1 MVIPFI
7 HQHPLRP
14 KTALKHSGLVP
25 QPIGEDAVVIV
36 CNWWI
41 CYCLEKTEE
50 TRHGTVEKLYTQT
63 PLEFLQNDL
72 KLKIILVDFFPDP
85 SRFLLTVG

>member
-1 MVIPFI
+1 MPNRSYQNLTAHRLKTTPRKLSIIFHVAEASRLLPYHMMVIPFI

-36 CNWWI
+36 CN
-41 CYCLEKTEE
+41 
-50 TRHGTVEKLYTQT
+50 
-63 PLEFLQNDL
+63 
-72 KLKIILVDFFPDP
+72 
-85 SRFLLTVG
+85 